1 LTVLMSQVMILA
13 CIADVWRSLEAI
25 ADGFPPTR
33 WLTPIGQVLAGP
45 WLERVQPLH
54 SRSECSND
62 DVITVMLCWIREAKC
77 V

>member
-33 WLTPIGQVLAGP
+33 WLHSYRSGTRRPMVGASPAASLAF
-45 WLERVQPLH
+45 RM
-54 SRSECSND
+54 R
-62 DVITVMLCWIREAKC
+62 
-77 V
+77 